1 MNPLKL
7 IVENDIYDYDI
18 ILEQENPSSPKF
30 FKIRGPYI
38 VVNQKNANGRVYD
51 APMMER
57 SVNEFVTEMVDS
69 GRALGELNHPDHT
82 EIDPQR
88 VCHRITSLQREND
101 QWIGESIVLSSSPDG
116 TIKGTPCGDIL
127 AAILQ
132 HGGKPGMS
140 TRGVGNIDDGGLVNE
155 YKLITVDSVSS
166 PSGPGCFVDGILES
180 RNFMIN
186 THGDIVEGA
195 YASFQNG
202 LSNLPSHGRKIY
214 VEELLRKFIE
224 AI

>member
-1 MNPLKL
+1 MDQLKL
-7 IVENDIYDYDI
+7 IIENDIYDYDI
-18 ILEQENPSSPKF
+18 ILEQDNANSPKF
-30 FKIRGPYI
+30 FKIRGPY
-38 VVNQKNANGRVYD
+38 VVANQKNANGRVYD
-51 APMMER
+51 ASMMEC
-57 SVNEFVTEMVDS
+57 SVNNFVTEMVS
-69 GRALGELNHPDHT
+69 TGRALGELNHPDHT

-88 VCHRITSLQREND
+88 VCHRITSLSRDNN

-140 TRGVGNIDDGGLVNE
+140 TRGVGNIDESGLVNE

-180 RNFMIN
+180 KNFMIN
-186 THGDIVEGA
+186 THGDIIESA
-195 YASFQNG
+195 YRQFENG
-202 LSNLPSHGRKIY
+202 VKNLPSHEKKAYLETI
-214 VEELLRKFIE
+214 LKKFIE
-224 AI
+224 SI